1 MDIGDLP
8 ELASGFVSLLLL
20 PTLGVVGLMHKR
32 AIPVLGWTLVAWG
45 VLGAV
50 ALATGHTLMWSQGR
64 FLRIWALGLGL
75 GAAFL
80 FVALLNRDKRVKPW
94 IRLGL
99 ALLTLAV
106 FARSLYEFVTR
117 YAA

>member
-20 PTLGVVGLMHKR
+20 PTLGVVGLMHRK
-32 AIPVLGWTLVAWG
+32 AIPVLAWTLAGWA

-50 ALATGHTLMWSQGR
+50 GLWSNQTLLWSRRNFQRGW
-64 FLRIWALGLGL
+64 LLGMGL

-80 FVALLNRDKRVKPW
+80 LIARLNQDKRLKPW

-99 ALLTLAV
+99 ACLTVAV
-106 FARSLYEFVTR
+106 FARSLYEFVQR
-117 YAA
+117 YA

>member
-32 AIPVLGWTLVAWG
+32 ALQVLAWTLVVWL
-45 VLGAV
+45 VVGAI
-50 ALATGHTLMWSQGR
+50 ALWTHFTWKWSENR
-64 FLRIWALGLGL
+64 FLHGWALGLGL

-80 FVALLNRDKRVKPW
+80 LIAALNRDRRVAPW
-94 IRLGL
+94 IRFGL
-99 ALLTLAV
+99 ALLTLTV
-106 FARSLYEFVTR
+106 FVRSLMQFLQR
-117 YAA
+117 YA

>member
-32 AIPVLGWTLVAWG
+32 AVQVLAWTLVAWL
-45 VLGAV
+45 VIGAI
-50 ALATGHTLMWSQGR
+50 ALWTHHTWKWSGNR
-64 FLRIWALGLGL
+64 FMHGWVLGLGL

-80 FVALLNRDKRVKPW
+80 VIAALNRDKRIAPW

-106 FARSLYEFVTR
+106 FARSLLQFFSR
-117 YAA
+117 YA